1 MRLKFISFDWC
12 VSLWGLIYSG
22 AIELGSRIF
31 LCTCNNTLGMLFD
44 LPCMYVT
51 ACIFQVPG
59 GIVAPLILYLHDQIF
74 LEHTGLP
81 KFSSSSDKEIFFMW
95 FAIFFL
101 NSNFTTFRFI
111 KFLQSFKIKL
121 NYCVASC
128 MYTDKSIVHNC
139 HHCN

>member
-12 VSLWGLIYSG
+12 VSRCGLIYSG
-22 AIELGSRIF
+22 YRAWVPYISMYLY
-31 LCTCNNTLGMLFD
+31 NNTLGMLFD

-51 ACIFQVPG
+51 TCIFQVPG
-59 GIVAPLILYLHDQIF
+59 RIVAPLIVYLHDQIF

-81 KFSSSSDKEIFFMW
+81 KFLSSSDKEIFFMW
-95 FAIFFL
+95 FAILFL

-121 NYCVASC
+121 NYCTASC
-128 MYTDKSIVHNC
+128 MYTDKSIVHNW